1 MGGSGLGGSFRSGGV
16 TGGGAAFRGTGGTV
30 GSFRSGGFTPGA
42 PGNWRGGRG
51 RWGYGGGWGW
61 GYGVGLGYWGL
72 NPYWYGG
79 FPFWYDTLGYGA
91 YVNPYYTN
99 MADYGGYDYGVPI
112 QQSQNPNPNQGPED
126 NDYFAQARAAFY
138 AGNYPESLRNIE
150 HAAIDMP
157 TSQDVHQFHALVFFA
172 LGDYSKAAAVAH
184 TVLDTGP
191 GWNWSVLQSFYPSPD
206 VYTQQLRNLEHSIS
220 EHGDQAALR
229 FLLGYEYLMLGHFQA
244 AHRQFEKVVALEPRD
259 TLAKNILNGV
269 RTAPGVKTD
278 ALRPSGGGQP
288 VGAPTGASQPGG
300 QPVIT
305 PQTNVIP
312 QTSGPPKDLP
322 QDAPQGLGQPSTA
335 NTRGP
340 TPVDPGPAPA
350 GPGPTVGNAG
360 TSAIVGNWK
369 SSPEPGVTVEAR
381 FQPDK
386 HFTWKFTEGGQ
397 GTTFT
402 GTYVQQGDDLIL
414 TRDQDGQKM
423 EGTVTTNDKGGFK
436 FRLKNA
442 DPNDLGLQF
451 SK

>member
-1 MGGSGLGGSFRSGGV
+1 VGS
-16 TGGGAAFRGTGGTV
+16 GAAFRGTGGTV

-42 PGNWRGGRG
+42 PGNWRGGGG

-79 FPFWYDTLGYGA
+79 FPFWYDTIGSGA
-91 YVNPYYTN
+91 YLNPYYTN
-99 MADYGGYDYGVPI
+99 MSDYGGYDYGVPI
-112 QQSQNPNPNQGPED
+112 QQSQNPNPSQGPED

-138 AGNYPESLRNIE
+138 AGNYQESLRNIE

-172 LGDYSKAAAVAH
+172 LGDFQKAAAVAH

-206 VYTQQLRNLEHSIS
+206 VYTQQLRGLEHNLG

-229 FLLGYEYLMLGHFQA
+229 FLLGYEYLMLGHFNA
-244 AHRQFEKVVALEPRD
+244 AHRQFERVVALEPRD

-269 RTAPGVKTD
+269 RNAPGVKTD
-278 ALRPSGGGQP
+278 ALRSPGGSQPLGTPTGSGQP
-288 VGAPTGASQPGG
+288 VG
-300 QPVIT
+300 QPVTT
-305 PQTNVIP
+305 PPTNVIP
-312 QTSGPPKDLP
+312 QTTGLVPKDLP
-322 QDAPQGLGQPSTA
+322 QDAPQGATA
-335 NTRGP
+335 GTRGP
-340 TPVDPGPAPA
+340 TPVDGPSA
-350 GPGPTVGNAG
+350 GNSGA
-360 TSAIVGNWK
+360 SALIGSWK
-369 SSPEPGVTVEAR
+369 SSPEPGVTVETS

-386 HFTWKFTEGGQ
+386 HFSWKFTEGGQ
-397 GTTFT
+397 SSTFT
-402 GTYVQQGDDLIL
+402 GTYVQQGGDLIL

-423 EGTVTTNDKGGFK
+423 EGTLTMNDKGGFK

-442 DPNDLGLQF
+442 EANDLGLDF